1 MLMLFPFS
9 LLTML
14 LSAAPQQT
22 LLIVADNDSPMLA
35 ETPTEPHTVA
45 YDFENSLA
53 VIEESPSAI
62 AEDKG
67 GENNKNRLITYAM
80 SLLGTPYVW
89 AGVSPK
95 GFDCSGFITHV
106 FQKFDVAVPH
116 SSALQAKE
124 GEHIARDEAKIGD
137 LVIFTGTNPKKRT
150 PGHVGIIIST
160 DDDNIEFVHS
170 SSVGGV
176 KVSKVEG
183 TGYSRRFMEI
193 RRIL

>member
-1 MLMLFPFS
+1 MLLPLS

-14 LSAAPQQT
+14 LWAAPQQT
-22 LLIVADNDSPMLA
+22 PLIVADNEPAMLA
-35 ETPTEPHTVA
+35 ETLIEPETVA
-45 YDFENSLA
+45 SDLKENFA
-53 VIEESPSAI
+53 VPEDNPSAI
-62 AEDKG
+62 AEEKG
-67 GENNKNRLITYAM
+67 GENNKKKLITYAM

-124 GEHIARDEAKIGD
+124 GEFVARDEAKIGD

-183 TGYSRRFMEI
+183 TGYSRRFLQI
-193 RRIL
+193 RRLL

>member
-1 MLMLFPFS
+1 MLLPLSM
-9 LLTML
+9 LTML
-14 LSAAPQQT
+14 LWAAPQQT
-22 LLIVADNDSPMLA
+22 PLIVADNYSPMLA
-35 ETPTEPHTVA
+35 ETPVEPETVA
-45 YDFENSLA
+45 YDLENNVA

-62 AEDKG
+62 AENKG
-67 GENNKNRLITYAM
+67 GENNTQRLITYAM

-89 AGVSPK
+89 AGVSPE

-137 LVIFTGTNPKKRT
+137 LVIFTGTNPEERT

-183 TGYSRRFMEI
+183 TGYSRRFLEI